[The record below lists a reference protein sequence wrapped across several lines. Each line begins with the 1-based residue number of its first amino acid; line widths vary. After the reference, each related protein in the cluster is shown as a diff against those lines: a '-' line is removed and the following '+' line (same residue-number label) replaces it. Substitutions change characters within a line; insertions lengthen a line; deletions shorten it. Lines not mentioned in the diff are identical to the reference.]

1 MTVINVFR
9 KHEITGEIHLTDMFS
24 HDSIEAVTWKNNYIA
39 LLKKLDVPYTVY
51 VGNYFAEAD
60 GCVEFKN

>member
-1 MTVINVFR
+1 M
-9 KHEITGEIHLTDMFS
+9 TDMFS

-51 VGNYFAEAD
+51 VGNYFAEAN
-60 GCVEFKN
+60 GCLEFKN